1 MPSPFNKEKEMGE
14 IVEFRDP
21 AIDRMDEVLKRH
33 WDEVFELIYD
43 ERLDPSSTAGL
54 NFHMGLEI
62 VRQVMGTAMTQEELK
77 DFVLNAVEM
86 HFDD

>member
-1 MPSPFNKEKEMGE
+1 MGE

-21 AIDRMDEVLKRH
+21 AIDRMDEVLKKH
-33 WDEVFELIYD
+33 WDEVFKLIFD
-43 ERLDPSSTAGL
+43 ERLDPSVTVGL
-54 NFHMGLEI
+54 NFHMSLEI
-62 VRQVMGTAMTQEELK
+62 VRQVMGTAMTQEEMK